1 MDNAQGLIVEQLA
14 IQIAN
19 LNIELAEARVR
30 INVMAEELETLR
42 GDKDDE

>member
-1 MDNAQGLIVEQLA
+1 MDNTQGLIVEQLA

-30 INVMAEELETLR
+30 VNVMAEELESLR
-42 GDKDDE
+42 GDKDNE

>member
-1 MDNAQGLIVEQLA
+1 MDNTQGLIVEQMA

-30 INVMAEELETLR
+30 INVMGEELEHLR
-42 GDKDDE
+42 GDKEDE